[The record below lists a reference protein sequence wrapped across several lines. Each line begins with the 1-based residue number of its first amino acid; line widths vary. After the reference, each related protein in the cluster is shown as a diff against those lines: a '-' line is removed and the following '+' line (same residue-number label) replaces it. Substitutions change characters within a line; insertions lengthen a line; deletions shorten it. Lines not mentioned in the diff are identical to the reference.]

1 MSDPITSPDD
11 ADVVDDSELTP
22 RQTEDP
28 DGGEHL
34 HSSDHSIA
42 EEDIEADRRH
52 QQETPTQP

>member
-1 MSDPITSPDD
+1 MSDPVTNPDD
-11 ADVVDDSELTP
+11 TPVVDDSELTR
-22 RQTEDP
+22 RQTDGP

-52 QQETPTQP
+52 QQSTPTQH

>member
-1 MSDPITSPDD
+1 MSDSITSPDGP
-11 ADVVDDSELTP
+11 VGRDSDLTP
-22 RQTEDP
+22 SRTERP

-42 EEDIEADRRH
+42 EEDIETSRRH